1 MSARKAYRYTFVV
14 FLAMLSSTASILTA
28 GWGKA
33 SKEER
38 EQTSNE
44 SPLQLLWLLLS
55 APLTEQTRHIYSR
68 VATADSFAKF
78 DAFAVL
84 AAPPTFATYNETFRQ
99 AVRDLTV
106 QARRPMIYS
115 SFTVGTEGWET
126 SNSAQVAQTRKIAF
140 HPERNMPRGRW
151 FEELTLAQMGLW
163 GQTIEAL
170 ARLPTATE
178 LRDYL
183 IAFGQAAQKNSQ
195 KAIVWYTANWKR
207 FRPAGAIVHSVFK
220 EPLDHLDYVVWMDTR
235 SLLEDQGEAGAKQRI
250 AEIKALTGEKT
261 VFQIGFFGPDAFAK
275 AKEFMR
281 LAQESGV
288 SRFALYLPPQLLS
301 SPEWAEFY
309 QGLRK

>member
-1 MSARKAYRYTFVV
+1 MARVFSIGIISLALCVV
-14 FLAMLSSTASILTA
+14 SSGLPAALT
-28 GWGKA
+28 
-33 SKEER
+33 
-38 EQTSNE
+38 QD
-44 SPLQLLWLLLS
+44 SPIELLWLLLS
-55 APLTEQTRHIYSR
+55 APLTEQTRDIYSC
-68 VATADSFAKF
+68 VATDEEFAKF

-84 AAPPTFATYNETFRQ
+84 TDPPTFETYNEAFRQ
-99 AVRDLTV
+99 GVKDLSA
-106 QARRPMIYS
+106 QARRPMIYA

-126 SNSAQVAQTRKIAF
+126 SNNSRFAQARGIAF
-140 HPERNMPRGRW
+140 HPERNMPRERW
-151 FEELTLAQMGLW
+151 FEELRLIQMGLW
-163 GQTIEAL
+163 GLTIEAL
-170 ARLPTATE
+170 ARVPTATE

-195 KAIVWYTANWKR
+195 KAIVWYTANWER
-207 FRPAGAIVHSVFK
+207 FRPAGAIVQPVFQ
-220 EPLDHLDYVVWMDTR
+220 ELGEHIDYVVWMDTR
-235 SLLEDQGEAGAKQRI
+235 SLLDDQGEAGASRRI

-288 SRFALYLPPQLLS
+288 HRFALYLHPQVLS